1 MKIKR
6 NKKVCDKCNKEISCS
21 NFNRHY
27 VKCNGIITQ
36 RLIYLNSNW
45 LQDNG
50 KYKCPYCNNEFTKM
64 GICSHIIFKHLELN
78 NYNKNNLNAFNLK
91 IKNKIIKPNKNQY
104 VLARERGEEYSLS
117 TESRK
122 KMSKSK
128 SGQSMTK
135 QAREK
140 ISKARSKY
148 LEEVGNGGFVNIKW
162 YKIKNIKN
170 EEFIVRGKWELEL
183 AKILNNENIYWI
195 RKVYLTYIKNEI
207 TKTYCPDFYLP
218 DYNKYIEI
226 KGYFSQIDKE
236 KISLVL
242 EKNNIDLQIIFK
254 KDLTQIMNIGIK
266 KYWDV
271 SPPSYKQLKG

>member
-6 NKKVCDKCNKEISCS
+6 NKRVCDKCNKEISYS
-21 NFNRHY
+21 NFKRHY
-27 VKCNGIITQ
+27 EKCNNIIN
-36 RLIYLNSNW
+36 RLIKVDSNW

-64 GICSHIIFKHLELN
+64 GICSHIIIKHFELN

-91 IKNKIIKPNKNQY
+91 IKEKIIKPNKNQY
-104 VLARERGEEYSLS
+104 VLARERDEEYSLS

-122 KMSKSK
+122 KISRLKT
-128 SGQSMTK
+128 GQNVTK
-135 QAREK
+135 ETREK

-148 LEEVGNGGFVNIKW
+148 LEEVGGGGFNKIKW
-162 YKIKNIKN
+162 YKINNIKN

-183 AKILNNENIYWI
+183 AEALNNENIYWI
-195 RKVYLTYIKNEI
+195 RKVYLTYIKNGI
-207 TKTYCPDFYLP
+207 IKTYSPDFYLP
-218 DYNKYIEI
+218 EYNKYIEV
-226 KGYFSQIDKE
+226 KGYFSHIDKE

-242 EKNNIDLQIIFK
+242 EKNNIDLQMIFK
-254 KDLTQIMNIGIK
+254 KDLIEIKNIGIK

-271 SPPSYKQLKG
+271 SALSYTQ

>member
-1 MKIKR
+1 MV
-6 NKKVCDKCNKEISCS
+6 N
-21 NFNRHY
+21 
-27 VKCNGIITQ
+27 
-36 RLIYLNSNW
+36 RLIRIDFNW
-45 LQDNG
+45 LQENG
-50 KYKCPYCNNEFTKM
+50 KYKCPHCNNEFTKM
-64 GICSHIIFKHLELN
+64 GICSHIIIKHLGLN
-78 NYNKNNLNAFNLK
+78 KHIKNNLNGYNSK
-91 IKNKIIKPNKNQY
+91 IKEKIIKPNKNQY
-104 VLARERGEEYSLS
+104 QLAEERGEKYSLS
-117 TESRK
+117 IESRK

-128 SGQSMTK
+128 SGQNMTK

-140 ISKARSKY
+140 ISKARSIY

-183 AKILNNENIYWI
+183 AEILNNENIYWI
-195 RKVYLTYIKNEI
+195 RKVYLTYIKNEM

-218 DYNKYIEI
+218 DYNKYIEV

-242 EKNNIDLQIIFK
+242 EKNNIDLQMIFK